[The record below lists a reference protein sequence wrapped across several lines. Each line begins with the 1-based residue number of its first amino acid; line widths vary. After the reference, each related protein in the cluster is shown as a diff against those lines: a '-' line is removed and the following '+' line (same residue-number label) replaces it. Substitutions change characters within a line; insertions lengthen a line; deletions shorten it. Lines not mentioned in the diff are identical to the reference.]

1 MELRHNA
8 TYSNSAACASFD
20 LDSDRIVED
29 RLNTLLAVNSEIRR
43 ENSLYRSEVER
54 REAERMRHPVSTEK
68 AFAYFGLMLG
78 SLPPA
83 AIFFRILADKG
94 LPNLLDDLWI
104 VPMLLITNVTA
115 AIVGYFT
122 GMKVATTV
130 RYLHGLS
137 LHRSMLLLPLI
148 GILWGMAAGGAGG
161 LFLFLIGALFGA
173 VIGGTVGAV
182 ALPAFAVFHRSLK
195 RGDVIELQQFL
206 PLSFGITLT
215 ICAFILGL

>member
-1 MELRHNA
+1 M
-8 TYSNSAACASFD
+8 
-20 LDSDRIVED
+20 
-29 RLNTLLAVNSEIRR
+29 NSEIRR
-43 ENSLYRSEVER
+43 ENSLYRSETER

-68 AFAYFGLMLG
+68 AFAFFGLMLG

-130 RYLHGLS
+130 RYLHRLS

-182 ALPAFAVFHRSLK
+182 ALPAFAVLHRSLK
-195 RGDVIELQQFL
+195 RGDVIELRQFL